1 MEEIPMKRRNFAYP
15 PGCAV
20 QATLERRR
28 YHLHDGTQ
36 RFGELRRRMPGITQ
50 RMLTKQLRALED
62 NQLVIRK
69 LYAEVP
75 PRVEYRLSAIG
86 ERLRPVIDTLRAVG
100 RGPSRKAILCA
111 WLRCHQDTQSRCL
124 TRLCRSGFSSLAVA
138 SALYLGRR
146 FLGFL
151 A

>member
-15 PGCAV
+15 TGCAV

-86 ERLRPVIDTLRAVG
+86 ERLRPVIDTLRAWG
-100 RGPSRKAILCA
+100 GAWGEGHHERLSCAPGSGAIKTPN
-111 WLRCHQDTQSRCL
+111 R
-124 TRLCRSGFSSLAVA
+124 AV
-138 SALYLGRR
+138 
-146 FLGFL
+146 
-151 A
+151 